1 MIEDLKGD
9 ESWRLFRIIS
19 EFTEGFEE
27 LSDIGFAVTIFG
39 SARTKPTDPYY
50 QAAEEI
56 AALLAEEKFSIISG
70 GGPGIMEAANKGGA
84 EHGAKSVGLNI
95 DLPFEQVPNEFQN
108 LSLDFRYFFARK
120 VMFVKYSMGYVCMPG
135 GFGTLD
141 EFFESLTLMQT
152 NKIYRMPL
160 VLFGI
165 EFWEGLLGWMRTKLI
180 ERGTIA
186 MEDFDLITL
195 TDDPREVV
203 AIMNQ
208 HRQWKQDKI
217 REARLTE
224 LQQHFGENGGEEWL
238 ACLEKIYPQLKEL
251 MGK

>member
-9 ESWRLFRIIS
+9 ESWRMFRIIS

-39 SARTKPTDPYY
+39 SARTKPDDRYY
-50 QAAEEI
+50 QAADAI
-56 AALLAEEKFSIISG
+56 AGHLAEEGFSIISG
-70 GGPGIMEAANKGGA
+70 GGPGIMEAANKGAA
-84 EHGAKSVGLNI
+84 EHHATSVGLNI
-95 DLPFEQVPNEFQN
+95 ELPFEQVANTYQN
-108 LSLDFRYFFARK
+108 LALDFRYFFARK

-152 NKIYRMPL
+152 NKIYPMPL

-165 EFWEGLLGWMRTKLI
+165 EYWEGLLQWMRDKLLGH
-180 ERGTIA
+180 GTISP
-186 MEDFDLITL
+186 EDFDLITL

-203 AIMNQ
+203 AIMKQ
-208 HRQWKQDKI
+208 HREWKQQQI
-217 REARLTE
+217 RQANLEHLRK
-224 LQQHFGENGGEEWL
+224 HFGDEAKEEWL
-238 ACLEKIYPQLKEL
+238 GCLDKLCTPHSKFLEK
-251 MGK
+251 